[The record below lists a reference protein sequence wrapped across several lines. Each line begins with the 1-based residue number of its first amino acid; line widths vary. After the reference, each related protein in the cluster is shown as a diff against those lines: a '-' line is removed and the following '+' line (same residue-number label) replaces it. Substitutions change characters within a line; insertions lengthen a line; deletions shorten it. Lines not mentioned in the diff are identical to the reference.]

1 MFKKELRLRWVKSHC
16 ELMSLPEVAPLLSVE
31 NSIQNGKNFHK
42 LIKFISYRISL
53 KNLS

>member
-31 NSIQNGKNFHK
+31 NSIKNGKNFP
-42 LIKFISYRISL
+42 LNF
-53 KNLS
+53 NLNLDF